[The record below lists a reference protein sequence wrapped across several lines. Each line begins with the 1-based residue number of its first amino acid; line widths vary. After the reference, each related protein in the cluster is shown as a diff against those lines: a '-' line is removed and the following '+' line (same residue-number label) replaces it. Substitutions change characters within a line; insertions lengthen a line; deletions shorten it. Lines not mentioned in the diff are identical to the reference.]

1 MRWVN
6 FNISMPF
13 SDSLFGTLETEDAW
27 RAERDRRARAPGN
40 DGGEVLPAV
49 KRGAGS

>member
-13 SDSLFGTLETEDAW
+13 SDSLFGTLETEEAW
-27 RAERDRRARAPGN
+27 RVERERRAGARAG
-40 DGGEVLPAV
+40 DGGDSARHV
-49 KRGAGS
+49 KSQAS